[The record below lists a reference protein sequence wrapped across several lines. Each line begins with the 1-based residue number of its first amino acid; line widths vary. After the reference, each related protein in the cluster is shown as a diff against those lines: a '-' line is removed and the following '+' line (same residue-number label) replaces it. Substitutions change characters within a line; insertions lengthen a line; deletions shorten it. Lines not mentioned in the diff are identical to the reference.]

1 MIEPYTAVA
10 LSPRVSACGNRDDY
24 LRNIRHINGFIDVA
38 HGMAATDGPPVKL
51 IVLPEGAFQ
60 SLLVGFKG
68 GNRAAEARMAL
79 DLPGPETELL
89 GEKARELKVFIA
101 GNAYM
106 VRDDDFP
113 DRYFNYGFIIDPRG
127 ELVYKRAKLQV
138 EPFEPEVVASC
149 MPHDVFDKWV
159 EVKGGGDAMQ
169 AFYPVAD
176 TEIGRIG
183 MIVCMEGGYPEIG
196 RGLALNGAELLLRQ
210 VYHDPYVSNGWW
222 ELQNRSFAMNNNA
235 YVVAPNLGPQSF
247 GFDAPT
253 YDIGGG
259 KSMIVDYRGQ
269 IMIQREYS
277 ASDTFVSECLDLE
290 ALRRY
295 RGQNGFGRWFK
306 DMRMEQFAPIYERP
320 IYPKNQYLD
329 EAPTEGWGER
339 EAGVLAQN
347 ISLLQDRGVLTPAAG
362 IDPASGRAADDHPA
376 NGELQPA
383 GAGAD
388 ARS

>member
-10 LSPRVSACGNRDDY
+10 LSPRVSACESRDDY

-60 SLLVGFKG
+60 SLLVGFNG

-79 DLPGPETELL
+79 ELPGPETELL
-89 GEKARELKVFIA
+89 GEKARELGAFIA
-101 GNAYM
+101 GNAYV

-113 DRYFNYGFIIDPRG
+113 DRYFNYGFIIDPSG
-127 ELVYKRAKLQV
+127 QLVYKRAKLQV

-183 MIVCMEGGYPEIG
+183 MIICMEGGYPEIG

-277 ASDTFVSECLDLE
+277 ASDTFVSECLDIE

-329 EAPTEGWGER
+329 EPPTEGWGER
-339 EAGVLAQN
+339 ESGVLAEN
-347 ISLLQDRGVLTPAAG
+347 IARLRERGVLTPAG
-362 IDPASGRAADDHPA
+362 D
-376 NGELQPA
+376 
-383 GAGAD
+383 GAGEDRDDAAEHPRNGD
-388 ARS
+388 ARTAAVRVPS